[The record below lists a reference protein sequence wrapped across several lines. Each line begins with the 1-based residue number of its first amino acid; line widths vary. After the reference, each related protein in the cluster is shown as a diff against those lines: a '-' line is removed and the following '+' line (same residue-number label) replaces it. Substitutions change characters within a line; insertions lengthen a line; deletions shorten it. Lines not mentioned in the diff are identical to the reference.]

1 MNKIISILILAAILP
16 TLIACN
22 GLMSGIY
29 DEPEAADTGDFGF
42 LNPSSQGNP
51 GIVYID
57 ATSYTDWTY
66 IDFANKKIETIDVED
81 DAPQM
86 WDIAVHRYDVKTN
99 GATVLETQYTE
110 FDKARAIIGQSAD
123 AYVADVWTTE
133 KIVIDMSTMMDGYLG
148 YVASDYNAELSKWLD
163 VDTSIMP
170 PIYTPSDKVYLIRLK
185 NGSLDAVKLADYMD
199 SAGVKGFMTIQYIYP
214 FE

>member
-1 MNKIISILILAAILP
+1 
-16 TLIACN
+16 
-22 GLMSGIY
+22 MSGIY
-29 DEPEAADTGDFGF
+29 DEPEAADTADFGF

-51 GIVYID
+51 GTIYID

-66 IDFANKKIETIDVED
+66 IDFANKKVETIDVEGD
-81 DAPQM
+81 VPKV

-99 GATVLETQYTE
+99 GATVLETQYAD
-110 FDKARAIIGQSAD
+110 FDKARALIGQSAD
-123 AYVADVWTTE
+123 GYVADVWTTE

-148 YVASDYNAELSKWLD
+148 YIASDYNAELSKWLN
-163 VDTSIMP
+163 VDTSTMP

-185 NGSLDAVKLADYMD
+185 NGTLAAVKLADYMD